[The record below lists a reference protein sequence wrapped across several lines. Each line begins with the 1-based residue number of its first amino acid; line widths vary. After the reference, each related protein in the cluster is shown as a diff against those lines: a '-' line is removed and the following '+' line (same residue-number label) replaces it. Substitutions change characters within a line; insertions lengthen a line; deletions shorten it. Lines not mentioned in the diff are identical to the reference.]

1 MLEKKYI
8 FFDIDGT
15 ILTAEGTVPNSTKKA
30 LKLAQKNGHEIFIN
44 TGRSRNIIPQ
54 VLEGLNFD
62 GIVCGTGAHA
72 EYHGKD
78 VFRKCFSKSQV
89 DRIVK
94 FTMENNIPIIMSTE
108 SECVG
113 SRADLLLYL
122 ELFSGGSVKAEEIT
136 SLDDIAEDNLLAT
149 MEPVIADD
157 DKTNYSNKYS
167 ETTDFIFINSPYTVA
182 EFNELIGPDI
192 NVGKASFKE
201 PDEYSGEI
209 TLAECTKASG
219 IDEVL
224 SHLGAKL
231 EDSIAVG
238 DGFNDVEM
246 LKHAHL
252 SIAMGNSP
260 DEVKEISDYVTDDI
274 YNHGIKKAL
283 QHFSII

>member
-1 MLEKKYI
+1 MFEKKYI

-15 ILTAEGTVPNSTKKA
+15 ILTAEGKVPNSTKEA
-30 LKLAQKNGHEIFIN
+30 LNLVQKNGHEIFIN

-54 VLEGLNFD
+54 VLEGLDFD

-72 EYHGKD
+72 EYHGTDIFK
-78 VFRKCFSKSQV
+78 KSFSKDQI
-89 DRIVK
+89 DRVIG
-94 FTMENNIPIIMSTE
+94 FSIEHNIPMIMSTE

-113 SRADLLLYL
+113 SKADLLLYL
-122 ELFSGGSVKAEEIT
+122 ELFSGGAVKADEVT
-136 SLDDIAEDNLLAT
+136 SLDDIVNDNLLAT

-157 DKTNYSNKYS
+157 DKPNFSNKYKGVS
-167 ETTDFIFINSPYTVA
+167 DFIFINSPFTVA
-182 EFNELIGPDI
+182 EFNKLIGPDI

-224 SHLGAKL
+224 AHLGARL
-231 EDSIAVG
+231 EDSIAIG

-260 DEVKEISDYVTDDI
+260 DEIKKLSDYVTDNI
-274 YNHGIKKAL
+274 YSDGVYNAL
-283 QHFSII
+283 KHFKLI